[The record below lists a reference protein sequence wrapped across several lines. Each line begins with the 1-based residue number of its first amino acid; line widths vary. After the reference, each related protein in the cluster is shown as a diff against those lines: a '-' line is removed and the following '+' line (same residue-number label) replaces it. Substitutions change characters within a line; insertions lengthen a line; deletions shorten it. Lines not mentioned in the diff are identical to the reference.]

1 MGEFDFHV
9 ARASAQRALAV
20 AETRSPFTIEV
31 RFLGGLS
38 DTQKAAFAAA
48 ADRWARV
55 IVGDLPEVAIP
66 DLPQLPDGLAPGE
79 IVDDILILARGAEI
93 DGPGTP
99 QGNILGQARP
109 LLVRSGTRLP
119 AVGEMTFDSFD
130 LNRMEENG
138 LLHDVICHEM
148 GHTLGLGG
156 GIWQELDLVQGL
168 GTTDPVFTGV
178 RAGQEFAALLFSTD
192 PHVVPVENVGG
203 PGSVGSHWRESVFG
217 AELMTSKVAPGV
229 GNPMSR
235 LTAAALAD
243 MGYQVDMAAGEPYV
257 LPSQLLLA
265 DLRAVAPETMLT
277 CGISADQP
285 PMVI

>member
-9 ARASAQRALAV
+9 ARASAQRARAV

-55 IVGDLPEVAIP
+55 IVGDLPEVEIP
-66 DLPQLPDGLAPGE
+66 GLPRLPDGLTPGE

-130 LNRMEENG
+130 LDRMEENG

-168 GTTDPVFTGV
+168 GTTGPVFTGV

-217 AELMTSKVAPGV
+217 AELMTSRVASGV

-265 DLRAVAPETMLT
+265 DLRAVAPETMLI
-277 CGISADQP
+277 CGVSADQP
-285 PMVI
+285 PVVI